1 MNGAQ
6 NHTEMI
12 LCDTNIFIE
21 IYRRNNAV
29 RKVLLDKIGLENVV
43 ISDVTR
49 AELFYGAINKT
60 ELQMIRK
67 DLSNFRVLH
76 IDPFI
81 SKMAV
86 EFVEKYC
93 LSQKTDLEDALIAAT
108 AILYGI
114 ELYTLNTKDF
124 VFIPEIKLF
133 QPDK

>member
-1 MNGAQ
+1 M
-6 NHTEMI
+6 T

-29 RKVLLDKIGLENVV
+29 RTVLLDKIGLENVV

-49 AELFYGAINKT
+49 AELFYGALNKR
-60 ELQMIRK
+60 ELQMICK
-67 DLSNFRVLH
+67 DLNRFPVLH

-93 LSQKTDLEDALIAAT
+93 LSHKTDLEDALIAAT
-108 AILYGI
+108 AIVNGI
-114 ELYTLNTKDF
+114 ELYTLNIKDF
-124 VFIPEIKLF
+124 RFIPELKLY
-133 QPDK
+133 QPNE

>member
-1 MNGAQ
+1 
-6 NHTEMI
+6 MI

-29 RKVLLDKIGLENVV
+29 RTILIDKVGLENIV
-43 ISDVTR
+43 ISDVTL
-49 AELFYGAINKT
+49 AELFYGALNKR

-67 DLSNFRVLH
+67 DMNDFPVLP

-93 LSQKTDLEDALIAAT
+93 LSHKIDLEDALIGAT
-108 AILYGI
+108 AISHSI
-114 ELYTLNTKDF
+114 ELYTLNIKDF
-124 VFIPEIKLF
+124 LFIPELKLY
-133 QPDK
+133 QPNK